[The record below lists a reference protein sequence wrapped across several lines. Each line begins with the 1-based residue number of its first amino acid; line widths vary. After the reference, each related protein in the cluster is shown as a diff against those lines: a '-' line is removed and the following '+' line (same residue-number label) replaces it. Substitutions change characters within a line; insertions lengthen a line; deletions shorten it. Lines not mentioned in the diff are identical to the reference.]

1 MAVALRVA
9 VALHAVAE
17 EVVLLGLVA
26 VGKQSL
32 AVLAAVVHLAMVA
45 MVVIIAIIVMAVMAV
60 IVVANNKLKRVQ
72 GQTPLH
78 FYVLKNAKKLKK

>member
-32 AVLAAVVHLAMVA
+32 AALAAAVHLAMVA
-45 MVVIIAIIVMAVMAV
+45 IVVIIAIAVMAV
-60 IVVANNKLKRVQ
+60 IVVANNKLKGCR
-72 GQTPLH
+72 GKRLCI